1 MTAAPMAMP
10 INAVCSSLSFMVSL
24 RLSSR
29 ERLAKDT
36 TSSISNSSSLHLPEN
51 AGAALTS
58 PSPLVAMAQSAVAS
72 YRVFILP
79 ASRCAEINKNNA
91 RAEE

>member
-1 MTAAPMAMP
+1 
-10 INAVCSSLSFMVSL
+10 MVSL

-58 PSPLVAMAQSAVAS
+58 PSPWWRWRKALPPHTGSLFCQLHVA
-72 YRVFILP
+72 R
-79 ASRCAEINKNNA
+79 K
-91 RAEE
+91 

>member
-1 MTAAPMAMP
+1 
-10 INAVCSSLSFMVSL
+10 MVSL

-58 PSPLVAMAQSAVAS
+58 PSTGGDGAKRCRLIPGLYFAS
-72 YRVFILP
+72 FTLRG
-79 ASRCAEINKNNA
+79 NK
-91 RAEE
+91 

>member
-1 MTAAPMAMP
+1 RRADGHANQCRLFIFIFHGVAPSVLQRKASKRYHQLNFKFIFFTP
-10 INAVCSSLSFMVSL
+10 PGKRRRRTDLSF
-24 RLSSR
+24 
-29 ERLAKDT
+29 
-36 TSSISNSSSLHLPEN
+36 
-51 AGAALTS
+51 
-58 PSPLVAMAQSAVAS
+58 PLLAMAQSAVAS

>member
-58 PSPLVAMAQSAVAS
+58 PFPGGDGASAAAS